1 MPLDDFAG
9 NAPFLLHERMHH
21 WARLSPH
28 RTAVRFDEQRLTFNA
43 LSETSTAVAA
53 VLRTARRGATVTVLM
68 EDGLALVSTLFGVL
82 ESGSA
87 FCCPGLD
94 CPPERLRHVLQ
105 ETGCTTVI
113 VDESGTPSPL
123 LDVLG
128 EEGVELFRCSGDGRL
143 TPAQDRA
150 PVAEAQVPLAAP
162 AYVTYTSGST
172 GRPKGVLQTHES
184 FSRFLDWQS
193 LAYALRPDRIIA
205 QWATV
210 TYDSAYCEIFG
221 AICYG
226 ATVWCTSRQ
235 VRHDPHALL
244 RAMEMAGIHVA
255 QFVPSFLRQLLA
267 EIETGPAR
275 TRLATLT
282 HLFSTGEPLTPRLA
296 AECGRLLPHV
306 TLTNGY
312 GATET
317 LLATYHEVRSTDLGR
332 LAIPLGQPIDGCEVL
347 LLDESLRPVPPGAV
361 GEVFL
366 AATSI
371 ALGYLGRPA
380 LTAAAF
386 VPLPGVAG
394 ARMYRTGD
402 LAWRTPDGE
411 LFFVGRKDNQL
422 KVRGMRVEPGEIEAA
437 LDTHPAVRHCAVR
450 ARGDGE
456 ELRLE
461 AHVVLSGAVTEG
473 DLRSHLAPLVPAH
486 MVPARFRFAESLPR
500 TRNGKTDRA
509 ALPEIAP
516 SATGAPAA
524 RPSAGGIEDSLAA
537 LWEQLLSVPVVTATD
552 DFFELGGQSVDAMR
566 LSNIVQTQ
574 LGVRL
579 PVAAIFDA
587 PTLTEYAA
595 VVRTAQSTNANP
607 DHPVNK
613 GEQ

>member
-1 MPLDDFAG
+1 MPLEDLAG
-9 NAPFLLHERMHH
+9 TAPFLLHERMHH
-21 WARLSPH
+21 RARSSPH
-28 RTAVRFDEQRLTFNA
+28 RTAVRFDEQRLTFHA
-43 LSETSTAVAA
+43 LSEISTAAAA

-94 CPPERLRHVLQ
+94 CPPERLRHVLR
-105 ETGCTTVI
+105 ETGCTAVV

-123 LDVLG
+123 LDVLS
-128 EEGVELFRCSGDGRL
+128 EEGVQLFRCSSDGRL

-172 GRPKGVLQTHES
+172 GRPKGVVQTHES
-184 FSRFLDWQS
+184 LSRLLDWQS
-193 LAYALRPDRIIA
+193 LNYDLRPDRIIA

-210 TYDSAYCEIFG
+210 TYDNAYCEIFG

-244 RAMEMAGIHVA
+244 RAMETAGVHVV

-282 HLFSTGEPLTPRLA
+282 HLYSTGEPLPPRLA
-296 AECGRLLPHV
+296 ADCARLLPHV
-306 TLTNGY
+306 KLINGY

-317 LLATYHEVRSTDLGR
+317 LLATYHEVRDADLGR

-361 GEVFL
+361 GEIFL

-371 ALGYLGRPA
+371 AVGYLGRPA

-386 VPLPGVAG
+386 VPQPGVAG

-402 LAWRTPDGE
+402 LGRRTADGE
-411 LFFVGRKDNQL
+411 LFFAGREDNQL

-450 ARGDGE
+450 ARGDGD

-461 AHVVLSGAVTEG
+461 AHVVLSEDVTEG
-473 DLRSHLAPLVPAH
+473 DLRSHLTPLIPAH

-509 ALPEIAP
+509 ALPEIA
-516 SATGAPAA
+516 ATAGAPAA
-524 RPSAGGIEDSLAA
+524 RPSAGGIEGSLAA
-537 LWEQLLSVPVVTATD
+537 LWEQLLDVPVVTADD

-566 LSNIVQTQ
+566 LSNVVQTQ

-587 PTLTEYAA
+587 PTLTEYAE
-595 VVRTAQSTNANP
+595 VVRTAQSTDA
-607 DHPVNK
+607 DLGHPVDK
-613 GEQ
+613 TEQ